1 MLNDA
6 QRRAVEH
13 PRGPALVL
21 AGAGSGKT
29 RVIVERMA
37 WLVSERG
44 VDARN
49 ILALTFTNKAAGEL
63 RGRVAQRLDVET
75 VPAWVGT
82 FHSFGLFALRRDA
95 DKLGRN
101 KNLTIFDD
109 ADQLSLM
116 KHLMQDASSPRSLS
130 PREVLWWISRQKQDV
145 LMPDSTE
152 AETRDSDG
160 LRVDLW
166 RKYESA
172 LWRTGAVDFDDLL
185 VLLVRMLEDF
195 PDLRRKY
202 QDRYRYV
209 LVDEYQ
215 DTNHAQ
221 YRIAKGL
228 CAEHGNLFAV
238 GDEDQAI
245 YSWRGAT
252 IRNILDFE
260 RDFPETT
267 VYRLEQNYRSTAPI
281 LASANS
287 LVSNNEQRIG
297 KTLKT
302 DRREGEPVR
311 YYEAEDGDDEARFVV
326 EDLISRK
333 LRPGSVAVIFRTN
346 GQSRLME
353 EALRRKGIAYVVVG
367 GVQFYGRKEIKD
379 ILAFLRLAVNPSDD
393 VSVRRVVNVPPR
405 GLGATS
411 LEHIEEYAAK
421 RQQPLLS
428 VLREVE
434 MDLSLSS
441 RAREGAAAF
450 VHIIDDLALA
460 AKTKPVKEVV
470 ELLLNKTG
478 YREHVAASDEKDAK
492 ARVEL
497 IDEFL
502 SACVEY
508 DERKGGDLLS
518 FLQDLALISDV
529 DTWDA
534 NTPAV
539 TLVTCHSAKGLE
551 FDHVFLIGLEE
562 GLLPHASAKESAREI
577 EEERRL
583 CYVAMTRARDS
594 LVLSSAR
601 RRLLYGEH
609 GNREVSRFVAEIGH
623 DRLTFV
629 RPRGDDD
636 PRVVRARP
644 DAPRTEPGRLK
655 MGVKVWHA
663 QFGKG
668 VVMYTS
674 GSGNKQRAHIRFQTG
689 RSRDFMVSAAPLKI
703 LDGDEK

>member
-13 PRGPALVL
+13 PSGPALVL

-37 WLVSERG
+37 WLISERG
-44 VDARN
+44 VDPRN

-63 RGRVAQRLDVET
+63 RTRVAQRLEVDSV
-75 VPAWVGT
+75 ASWVGT
-82 FHSFGLFALRRDA
+82 FHSFGLFVLRREA
-95 DKLGRN
+95 EKLGRS

-116 KHLMQDASSPRSLS
+116 KHVMQDAGSPKSMT

-145 LMPDSTE
+145 LSPDSEE
-152 AETRDSDG
+152 ADAAGGEGPMRT
-160 LRVDLW
+160 LW
-166 RKYESA
+166 RRYEAA
-172 LWRTGAVDFDDLL
+172 LIRVGAVDFDDLL
-185 VLLVRMLEDF
+185 VLLVRMLEDH
-195 PDLRRKY
+195 PDLRKKY
-202 QDRYRYV
+202 QERYRYV
-209 LVDEYQ
+209 LIDEYQ

-228 CAEHGNLFAV
+228 CSESGNLFAV

-260 RDFPETT
+260 SDFPDTT
-267 VYRLEQNYRSTAPI
+267 VYRLEQNYRSTSPI
-281 LASANS
+281 LAAANS
-287 LVSNNEQRIG
+287 LVSKNEQRIG
-297 KTLKT
+297 KTLRTERKQG
-302 DRREGEPVR
+302 DPVR

-326 EDLISRK
+326 EDMVNRK
-333 LRPGSVAVIFRTN
+333 LRPGSVATIFRTN
-346 GQSRLME
+346 AQSRLME

-379 ILAFLRLAVNPSDD
+379 LLSFLRLAVNPADD

-405 GLGATS
+405 GMGATS
-411 LEHIEEYAAK
+411 MERVEEYAAK
-421 RQQPLLS
+421 RQQPLLP
-428 VLREVE
+428 VLREIE
-434 MDLSLSS
+434 MDQSLSS
-441 RAREGAAAF
+441 RAREGAATF
-450 VHIIDDLALA
+450 VHLIDDLALA
-460 AKTKPVKEVV
+460 AKTKTVSDVV
-470 ELLLNKTG
+470 SLLLAKSK
-478 YREHVAASDEKDAK
+478 YREIVAASDEKDATS
-492 ARVEL
+492 RVEL

-508 DERKGGDLLS
+508 DERKGGDLLT

-534 NTPAV
+534 STPAV

-562 GLLPHASAKESAREI
+562 GFLPHASAKDSLREI

-583 CYVAMTRARDS
+583 CYVAMTRARES
-594 LVLSSAR
+594 LVLSSAK

-609 GNREVSRFVAEIGH
+609 GYREASRFIGEAGH

-629 RPRGDDD
+629 RSAGDDD
-636 PRVVRARP
+636 SRILRPRPASPAV
-644 DAPRTEPGRLK
+644 EPGRLK
-655 MGVKVWHA
+655 MGAKVWHA

-674 GSGNKQRAHIRFQTG
+674 GTGNKQRAHIRFQTG